1 VARFELAQMNV
12 ARLKAP
18 LDSPQL
24 ADFVGALDG
33 INALADASPG
43 FVWRL
48 QDDSGN
54 ATALHPMG
62 EDIIVNMSVWR
73 DPESLQAFV
82 YRSDHA
88 GVMRR
93 RREWFQ
99 KMELYWCC
107 GGCREANAPRRKR
120 ASRGSTSCAAADR
133 AKMPSRSASSF
144 RRRARTRGSRT
155 PSTRPVLLT
164 DASSRCQPR
173 SAKDQQESK
182 R

>member
-1 VARFELAQMNV
+1 VAKFELAQMNV

-24 ADFVGALDG
+24 ADFVGALDR
-33 INALADASPG
+33 INAIADAAPG

-62 EDIIVNMSVWR
+62 EDIIVNMSVWQ

-82 YRSDHA
+82 YRSDHV

-93 RREWFQ
+93 RREWFE
-99 KMELYWCC
+99 KMDLYLVLWWV
-107 GGCREANAPRRKR
+107 PRGHRPTPEEGIAR
-120 ASRGSTSCAAADR
+120 LNLLRSRGPSEDAFTFGKLFPLPGSGAAI
-133 AKMPSRSASSF
+133 
-144 RRRARTRGSRT
+144 TGSLDT
-155 PSTRPVLLT
+155 PCPAT
-164 DASSRCQPR
+164 
-173 SAKDQQESK
+173 
-182 R
+182 